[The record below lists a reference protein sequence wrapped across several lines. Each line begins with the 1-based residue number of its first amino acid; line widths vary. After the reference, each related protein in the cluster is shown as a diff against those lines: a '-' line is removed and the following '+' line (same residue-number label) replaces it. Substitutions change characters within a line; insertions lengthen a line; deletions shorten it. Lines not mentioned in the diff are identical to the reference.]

1 MKEFR
6 AFILRGNVVDL
17 AIGVVIGAAFGTV
30 VTSLVTDIMTPL
42 LGVFGTPDFS
52 DLKAKVGKAT
62 VSYGN
67 SLNALIS
74 FLVVGTSIFF
84 LVVKPV
90 NKLMDRRRTE
100 PEVESTTKECPYC
113 LSSIPTGASRCAF
126 CTSELEQK

>member
-42 LGVFGTPDFS
+42 LGVFSTPDFS
-52 DLKAKVGKAT
+52 DLEATVGKAT

-67 SLNALIS
+67 FLNAFIS

-84 LVVKPV
+84 FVVKPV

-113 LSSIPTGASRCAF
+113 LSSIPTRASRCAF
-126 CTSELEQK
+126 CTSELQEK